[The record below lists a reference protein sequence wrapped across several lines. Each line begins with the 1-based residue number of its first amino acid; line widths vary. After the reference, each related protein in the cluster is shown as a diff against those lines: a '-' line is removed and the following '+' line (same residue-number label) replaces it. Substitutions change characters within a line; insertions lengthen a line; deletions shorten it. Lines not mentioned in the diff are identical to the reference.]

1 MKKKIIGILICT
13 LLISTILPITET
25 VFAGDENDPEIKDE
39 KGDTLLKHFDIVSAW
54 FFENADETDFLFVSI
69 KVNDLKNYRAG
80 GTYLVEWTSPSG
92 RWASASIIGTR
103 MEDEWRCGDYSEG
116 SKIQFQDLQL
126 CGGTIDRQIG
136 VVTFTMIFI
145 AKYMIGGTLDGNFS
159 LGVVSFA
166 ESFTEEF
173 FFRGILFLF
182 LMSKTNLK
190 IAYVTSLASFVLMHP
205 QNFANPFIISTIVQG
220 FLTIEICRRSKN
232 LVGAWVIH
240 GTNRFF
246 SIAIMPF
253 LF

>member
-1 MKKKIIGILICT
+1 MLIPMV
-13 LLISTILPITET
+13 LPLAYAVKYKRDSLIE
-25 VFAGDENDPEIKDE
+25 
-39 KGDTLLKHFDIVSAW
+39 
-54 FFENADETDFLFVSI
+54 
-69 KVNDLKNYRAG
+69 
-80 GTYLVEWTSPSG
+80 
-92 RWASASIIGTR
+92 
-103 MEDEWRCGDYSEG
+103 
-116 SKIQFQDLQL
+116 
-126 CGGTIDRQIG
+126 IG
-136 VVTFTMIFI
+136 VITFTMIFIVVAYWPLILGLNSTSNIVTKFLLFVFLPLVFLFITWKIRNKQKKKKQEYSFKQFGITEEGFEKSLKLGFLFLPIMLMVTFI

-182 LMSKTNLK
+182 LMSRTNLK

-205 QNFANPFIISTIVQG
+205 QNFTNPFIISTIVQG

-232 LVGAWVIH
+232 LVGAWVLH

-246 SIAIMPF
+246 SIVIIPF

>member
-1 MKKKIIGILICT
+1 MLIPMV
-13 LLISTILPITET
+13 LPLAYVVKYKRESLIE
-25 VFAGDENDPEIKDE
+25 
-39 KGDTLLKHFDIVSAW
+39 
-54 FFENADETDFLFVSI
+54 
-69 KVNDLKNYRAG
+69 
-80 GTYLVEWTSPSG
+80 
-92 RWASASIIGTR
+92 
-103 MEDEWRCGDYSEG
+103 
-116 SKIQFQDLQL
+116 
-126 CGGTIDRQIG
+126 IG
-136 VVTFTMIFI
+136 VVTFTMIFIVVAYWPLTVGLNSTSNIVTKFLLFVFVPLAFLCITWKIRNKQKKKKQECSFKQFGIAGEGFEKSLKLGFLFLPIMLIVTFI

>member
-1 MKKKIIGILICT
+1 MLIPMV
-13 LLISTILPITET
+13 LPLAYAVKYKRDSLIE
-25 VFAGDENDPEIKDE
+25 
-39 KGDTLLKHFDIVSAW
+39 
-54 FFENADETDFLFVSI
+54 
-69 KVNDLKNYRAG
+69 
-80 GTYLVEWTSPSG
+80 
-92 RWASASIIGTR
+92 
-103 MEDEWRCGDYSEG
+103 
-116 SKIQFQDLQL
+116 
-126 CGGTIDRQIG
+126 IG
-136 VVTFTMIFI
+136 VITFTMIFIVVAYWPLTVGLNSTSNIVTKFLLFVFVPLAFLYITWKIQNKQKKKKQECSFKQFGITEEGFEKSLKLGFLFLPIMLIVTFI
-145 AKYMIGGTLDGNFS
+145 AKYMIGGTLDSNFS

-182 LMSKTNLK
+182 LMSRTNLK

-205 QNFANPFIISTIVQG
+205 QNFTNPFIISTIVQG

-232 LVGAWVIH
+232 LVGAWVLH

>member
-1 MKKKIIGILICT
+1 M
-13 LLISTILPITET
+13 LISMVLPLAYAVKYKRDSLIE
-25 VFAGDENDPEIKDE
+25 
-39 KGDTLLKHFDIVSAW
+39 
-54 FFENADETDFLFVSI
+54 
-69 KVNDLKNYRAG
+69 
-80 GTYLVEWTSPSG
+80 
-92 RWASASIIGTR
+92 
-103 MEDEWRCGDYSEG
+103 
-116 SKIQFQDLQL
+116 
-126 CGGTIDRQIG
+126 IG
-136 VVTFTMIFI
+136 VITFTMIFIVVAYWPLILGLNSTSNIVTKFLLFVFVPLVFLFITWKIRNKQKKKKQEYSFKQFGITEEGFEKSLKLGFLFLPIMLMVTFI

-182 LMSKTNLK
+182 LMSRTNLK

-205 QNFANPFIISTIVQG
+205 QNFTNPFIISTIVQG

-232 LVGAWVIH
+232 LVGAWVLH

-246 SIAIMPF
+246 SIVIIPF